1 MKLIKSF
8 SVLALITIITQLL
21 MMFRNMLMA
30 NHFGVSA
37 EMDSYN
43 LANVLTVSTMGIVSA
58 AVTTILIPLL
68 SNLDDSKEK
77 RESINTFIT
86 VLGLFS
92 LSLIL
97 FFFILGYP
105 LISLFTP
112 GQAREIQVLTFQ
124 LTLILAISQLFKV
137 YTGISTA
144 FLQTNEDFI
153 NPKIATLLAGI
164 VSVSYFVFSASPNM
178 HAITIVLGASFIV
191 EAIYV
196 AIKQRKIAFELK
208 LCLKLSNPTFK
219 LLMKNTLPIILSSA
233 AFQVSL
239 VFSNF
244 IASYFG
250 TGYVSI
256 FGYGNQVVNIFHS
269 LIILNIIM
277 ILYPNLARK
286 FDESID
292 NAKKSLITYISLTN
306 LLVIP
311 IVFGFIAVGD
321 IIIEI
326 LFERGNFSSENTKQ
340 VYLMSAIL
348 FLSFPIN
355 TVRDYIYRSFYC
367 LNDTRTPSRNSLFVV
382 AINIILIIFLIPFVK
397 VYAIAIGPVLSSII
411 SLVLSYN
418 KLKGKIG
425 PLDSGKQMLKNHCI
439 LILNGFVMC
448 LLVIGS
454 KEVLMKLDLY
464 PIVELF
470 ILVIIGGVVFIS
482 MSYFTQKKLILGALK
497 VKNNSQ

>member
-8 SVLALITIITQLL
+8 SVLALITVITQLL
-21 MMFRNMLMA
+21 MMVRNMLMA

-92 LSLIL
+92 LFLSLL
-97 FFFILGYP
+97 FFIFGYP

-112 GQAREIQVLTFQ
+112 GQASEIQVLTFQ
-124 LTLILAISQLFKV
+124 LTLILSISQLFKV

-153 NPKIATLLAGI
+153 NPKMATLLASM
-164 VSVSYFVFSASPNM
+164 VSLSYFIFSASPNIY
-178 HAITIVLGASFIV
+178 AITIVLGVSFIV
-191 EAIYV
+191 EAIYI

-208 LCLKLSNPTFK
+208 LCLKFSNPTFK
-219 LLMKNTLPIILSSA
+219 LLMKNTVPIILSSA
-233 AFQVSL
+233 AFQASL
-239 VFSNF
+239 VVSNF

-256 FGYGNQVVNIFHS
+256 FGYGNQIVNIFHS

-277 ILYPNLARK
+277 MLYPNLARK

-292 NAKKSLITYISLTN
+292 SAKKSLVTYINLTN

-326 LFERGNFSSENTKQ
+326 LFERGNFSSENTQQ

-382 AINIILIIFLIPFVK
+382 VINIILIVILIPVVK

-411 SLVLSYN
+411 SLLLSYN
-418 KLKGKIG
+418 KLKRKIG
-425 PLDSGKQMLKNHCI
+425 PLDSSKQMIKNHCI
-439 LILNGFVMC
+439 LTLNGLLMC
-448 LLVIGS
+448 LVVIGF
-454 KEVLMKLDLY
+454 KGVLMNLDLY
-464 PIVELF
+464 PIIELF
-470 ILVIIGGVVFIS
+470 ILVIIGGLIFIS
-482 MSYFTQKKLILGALK
+482 ISYFTQKKLIFGMLK
-497 VKNNSQ
+497 NKKDS

>member
-8 SVLALITIITQLL
+8 SVLAIITIITQLL
-21 MMFRNMLMA
+21 MMIRNMLMA

-68 SNLDDSKEK
+68 SNLDESKEK

-92 LSLIL
+92 VSLIL
-97 FFFILGYP
+97 LFFIFGYP
-105 LISLFTP
+105 VISLFTS
-112 GQAREIQVLTFQ
+112 GNASEIQMLTFQ
-124 LTLILAISQLFKV
+124 LTLILAVSQLFKV

-153 NPKIATLLAGI
+153 NPKMATLLAGM
-164 VSVSYFVFSASPNM
+164 VSVSYFAFSTNPNIY
-178 HAITIVLGASFIV
+178 AITIVLGVSFVV
-191 EAIYV
+191 EAIYI

-208 LCLKLSNPTFK
+208 LCLKFSNPTFK
-219 LLMKNTLPIILSSA
+219 LLMKNTLPIIVSSA
-233 AFQVSL
+233 AFQASL

-256 FGYGNQVVNIFHS
+256 FGYGNQIVNIFHS

-277 ILYPNLARK
+277 LLYPNLARK
-286 FDESID
+286 FDENID
-292 NAKKSLITYISLTN
+292 NAKESLVTYMNLTN

-326 LFERGNFSSENTKQ
+326 LFERGNFSAENTQQ

-367 LNDTRTPSRNSLFVV
+367 LNDTRTPSRNSLLVV
-382 AINIILIIFLIPFVK
+382 VINIILIVVLIPFAK
-397 VYAIAIGPVLSSII
+397 VYAIAIGPVLSSVI
-411 SLVLSYN
+411 SLLLSYN
-418 KLKGKIG
+418 KLKKKIG
-425 PLDSGKQMLKNHCI
+425 PLDSSKQMLKTHCI
-439 LILNGFVMC
+439 LALSGLLMC
-448 LLVIGS
+448 LLTIEA
-454 KEVLMKLDLY
+454 KQVLVSIKLN
-464 PIVELF
+464 PIIELF
-470 ILVIIGGVVFIS
+470 ILIIVGGVIFIS
-482 MSYFTQKKLILGALK
+482 ICYFTQRKLVSDVLK
-497 VKNNSQ
+497 IRKGS